1 MPVWLVAPA
10 VSACTAAWAS
20 AAAWAALSWPSADV
34 RPAPLIPTVM
44 PSSPGVGTA
53 TSDAALPNKAC
64 TALSPSPW
72 ARANWARLAMSGRG
86 ASVVMTLSLLPS
98 LSTCKSSAAA
108 GDVARACRSSF
119 SICPFNTPA
128 NAAPEW
134 LPSGPVGVAN
144 TSFPLGD
151 WAGVVKKF
159 IAGCMGVS
167 IFKQATE
174 CGNAMCNA
182 RNVTGKGL
190 PQLTV
195 LCSHPQP
202 VA

>member
-1 MPVWLVAPA
+1 
-10 VSACTAAWAS
+10 
-20 AAAWAALSWPSADV
+20 
-34 RPAPLIPTVM
+34 
-44 PSSPGVGTA
+44 
-53 TSDAALPNKAC
+53 
-64 TALSPSPW
+64 
-72 ARANWARLAMSGRG
+72 MSGRG

-98 LSTCKSSAAA
+98 LNTCKSSDVP

-128 NAAPEW
+128 NAAPEP
-134 LPSGPVGVAN
+134 LSSAPVDVAD

-159 IAGCMGVS
+159 IAECMGVS

-182 RNVTGKGL
+182 RNVTGQGL
-190 PQLTV
+190 PQFAV
-195 LCSHPQP
+195 
-202 VA
+202 